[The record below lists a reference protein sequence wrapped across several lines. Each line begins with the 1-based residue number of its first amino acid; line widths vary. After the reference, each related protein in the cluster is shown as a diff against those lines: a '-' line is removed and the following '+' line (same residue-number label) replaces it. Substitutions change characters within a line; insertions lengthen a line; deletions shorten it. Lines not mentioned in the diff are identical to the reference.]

1 MLFMKIWHQSFTDLD
16 TFPRYANTLELHAN
30 AVVPNGVKVEIHGLC
45 PGTYPAAVAPMDF
58 NSYPYLRYNNGQ
70 QVCQA
75 VLEAESKGYDA
86 VALGCF
92 FDPALREARSLV
104 DIPVVSLSETS
115 FITACSLGR
124 RFAVISLS
132 DFQAK
137 HTEELVREYG
147 FTKRLTGIFDM
158 SPSISLFDLE
168 NDSQQ
173 IVERFERVCIKAI
186 DNGAE
191 VIIPGDGVLNAFL
204 VRSNISSI
212 NNSTILDPLGAL
224 FNHAIYLSNLRKYT
238 KTQVSRQQ
246 YYAKPPK
253 EYLEHSISTNK
264 IKSIKENVFST
275 SKKLTTDN
283 SPAHT
288 TIRLW

>member
-1 MLFMKIWHQSFTDLD
+1 MKIWHQSFTDLD
-16 TFPRYANTLELHAN
+16 TFPRYADTLERHAN
-30 AVVPNGVKVEIHGLC
+30 VVVPNGVQVKIHGLS
-45 PGTYPAAVAPMDF
+45 PGTYPPAVAPMDF

-75 VLEAESKGYDA
+75 VLEAESMGYDA

-132 DFQAK
+132 AFQAS
-137 HTEELVREYG
+137 HTEDLVNEYG
-147 FTKRLTGIFDM
+147 FSKRMAGIFDM

-168 NDSQQ
+168 NDSQK
-173 IVERFERVCIKAI
+173 ILERFERVCHKAI
-186 DNGAE
+186 EKGAE

-212 NNSTILDPLGAL
+212 NNSTIIDPLGAL

-238 KTQVSRQQ
+238 KTQVSRSQ
-246 YYAKPPK
+246 YYAKPPT
-253 EYLEHSISTNK
+253 EYLNHSSSFNK
-264 IKSIKENVFST
+264 IKSIKENNLST
-275 SKKLTTDN
+275 PKKLTTEN
-283 SPAHT
+283 SPIHT